1 MVPFRVLSRTNLA
14 YSPVTPA
21 LSLRVSEICGLFNS
35 LCALF
40 ATPVFCFQQLADS
53 FCKTP
58 GVAVPLRE
66 LVRCTEAQKCL
77 FVSPLL
83 ATLTHS
89 VSRKSFA
96 CHSYANTQDG
106 GASAPPRHPLLRRH
120 MRHVTPL
127 SPVPSLD
134 CAYFL
139 SPRRCGARSSSSRH
153 SSLATRHFPPAPLF
167 SYSYKSPGGVRLR
180 PPNQQL
186 REVGWSN
193 RRNWSNWRGKMGK
206 DSIVHSGCTK
216 PRNYQ
221 RRDLRER
228 WSGIS
233 PAKKLSPGR
242 FSISKS
248 IRASCP

>member
-66 LVRCTEAQKCL
+66 LVGCTEAQKCL

-96 CHSYANTQDG
+96 CHSYANTQDA

-167 SYSYKSPGGVRLR
+167 SYSYKSLFPQPLSFHIHTNPPGVYVSDLQTSNFARW
-180 PPNQQL
+180 
-186 REVGWSN
+186 VGATD
-193 RRNWSNWRGKMGK
+193 GIGQT
-206 DSIVHSGCTK
+206 GE
-216 PRNYQ
+216 
-221 RRDLRER
+221 ER
-228 WSGIS
+228 WGKIRSCTLVAQSQGTTKGGI
-233 PAKKLSPGR
+233 
-242 FSISKS
+242 
-248 IRASCP
+248 